1 MQRSKGIAKSELR
14 RIPGI
19 GPRMEEDLLQLGYRC
34 VADLASADPDEMYE
48 RLRKRSGGSLDR
60 CVLYVFR
67 EAVYFA
73 SRKKHDPELLKW
85 WNWSDENLQARSGKS

>member
-1 MQRSKGIAKSELR
+1 MKRAAKTDLQ

-19 GPRMEEDLLQLGYRC
+19 GPRMEEDLRLLGYRS
-34 VADLASADPDEMYE
+34 VADLATADPEGMYA
-48 RLRKRSGGSLDR
+48 RLCKKMGCPIDR

-73 SRKKHDPELLKW
+73 SRKKHDPKLLKW
-85 WNWSDENLQARSGKS
+85 WNWSDKNRKNH